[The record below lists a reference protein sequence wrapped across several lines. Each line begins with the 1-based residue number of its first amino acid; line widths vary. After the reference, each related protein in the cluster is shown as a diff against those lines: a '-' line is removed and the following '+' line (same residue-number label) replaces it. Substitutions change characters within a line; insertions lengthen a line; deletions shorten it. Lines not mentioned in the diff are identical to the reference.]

1 MLRHSFALSAGL
13 ALLSAVT
20 FLSAN
25 LDAAAVP
32 EGAIEKINAIVQE
45 GLDKK
50 VASYA
55 VGVMKDGRLV
65 LARGY
70 GYADVE
76 NNVPATAETVYR
88 LGSITKQFTSMAI
101 MQLAEAGKLSL
112 EDELTK
118 FLPDYP
124 TQDHKVTIHHLLNH
138 TSGIKSYTSLPGF
151 FITSRQD
158 RSHKEMLDLF
168 KEKPFDFA
176 PGEKMQYNNSGYY
189 LLGMV
194 IEKASGQ
201 SYADYLADHIFKPLG
216 MHATRYG
223 DTRPLIP
230 RRAMAYKRQRGELV
244 NDDPIGMTAPGAAGA
259 LVSNV
264 LDLLKWHQALEAG
277 DFISPASY
285 EAMYRPTTLADGKVQ
300 KYGYGWVPGEMA
312 GHRKLSHGGGINGFS
327 TMIGRYPLDR
337 LAVIVLANTA
347 GAPAGGIESRIAK
360 VMLGIGDRPVED
372 RETDAALLAPL
383 AGKYD
388 LEGEKLEF
396 IVEDGK
402 LFVQAPRQPRDRL
415 KYQGDFVFVVA
426 ANEETKFTFKVTDGK
441 ATTIEVDLPGQSLTA
456 TRLPDD
462 EK

>member
-1 MLRHSFALSAGL
+1 MP
-13 ALLSAVT
+13 
-20 FLSAN
+20 
-25 LDAAAVP
+25 D
-32 EGAIEKINAIVQE
+32 GAIAKIDAIVQE

-50 VASYA
+50 IASYA

-76 NNVPATAETVYR
+76 NSVPATAETVYR

-101 MQLAEAGKLSL
+101 MQLAEAGKASVD
-112 EDELTK
+112 DELTK

-138 TSGIKSYTSLPGF
+138 TSGIKSYTSLPNF
-151 FITSRQD
+151 FRTARQD
-158 RSHKEMLDLF
+158 MSHDDMLALF
-168 KEKPFDFA
+168 KEQPFDFA

-189 LLGMV
+189 LLGIV

-223 DTRPLIP
+223 DTRPVIP
-230 RRAMAYKRQRGELV
+230 RRAMAYKRERGQLI
-244 NDDPIGMTAPGAAGA
+244 NDAPISMTAPGAAGRC
-259 LVSNV
+259 VSNV

-277 DFISPASY
+277 DFISAASY
-285 EAMYRPTTLADGKVQ
+285 EVMYRPTSLPDGKVQ
-300 KYGYGWVPGEMA
+300 KYGYGWGLGEMA

-327 TMIGRYPLDR
+327 TMIGRYPDDR

-360 VMLGIGDRPVED
+360 VMLGIEDPPIED
-372 RETDAALLAPL
+372 RETDTVLVTPL
-383 AGKYD
+383 AGTYD
-388 LEGEKLEF
+388 LEGDKLQV
-396 IVEDGK
+396 IAEDGK
-402 LFVQAPRQPRDRL
+402 LYVQAPRQPRDRL
-415 KYQGDFVFVVA
+415 KYQGDLKFVA
-426 ANEETKFTFKVTDGK
+426 SANEEVRFAFKVVDGK
-441 ATTIEVDLPGQSLTA
+441 ATTVDVDLPGQSLTA
-456 TRLPDD
+456 KRIPD
-462 EK
+462 EEAVSKP